1 MWYNS
6 PTMSLGEILHSLQE
20 QRGGVET
27 FVLIDGIGPR
37 AVINARR
44 ALKDKT
50 GDEIDVILH
59 SPGGSPDDAYRL
71 IRSFREHYQRVN
83 VIVPFWAKSAATL
96 FALGATRIVMQEYGE
111 LGPID
116 AQIRKD
122 DEEKPGEE
130 WESALNI
137 QASLL
142 KIEELS
148 NRNFVDL
155 FTNLQ
160 HNSDINIGRKQLAEM
175 LLSYNS
181 ELYALLLQRVEVYEM
196 GRMERYLSIG
206 KMYAN
211 RIIKQYGSTDPVDAA
226 KIEEFLDFITY
237 ECPDHGYVLDY
248 SVLKDFLP
256 NVIRSSESPY
266 GEDYDKILEE
276 LSYIL
281 MNDTEGIAFVGFV
294 SEIPK
299 ATPTKKTKKPQA
311 AKIEEKEQPQDDT
324 SRDKHNEP
332 QDQRPGSEPKE
343 DNRTQKPK
351 SSK

>member
-1 MWYNS
+1 MWYDNF
-6 PTMSLGEILHSLQE
+6 TMNLGELLHSLQDN
-20 QRGGVET
+20 RGGVET

-37 AVINARR
+37 AVINVRR

-71 IRSFREHYQRVN
+71 IRSFREHYQQVN

-181 ELYALLLQRVEVYEM
+181 ELYAPLLQRVEVYEM

-211 RIIKQYGSTDPVDAA
+211 RIIKQYASTDPVDAA

-266 GEDYDKILEE
+266 GEDYDKLLEG
-276 LSYIL
+276 LSYAL
-281 MNDTEGIAFVGFV
+281 MNDTEGITCVGFV
-294 SEIPK
+294 SKILNAAP
-299 ATPTKKTKKPQA
+299 AKKPQA
-311 AKIEEKEQPQDDT
+311 AKIQEKEQPQDDT
-324 SRDKHNEP
+324 SEDNHTKP
-332 QDQRPGSEPKE
+332 QNQRPGSEPKE

-351 SSK
+351 NNK